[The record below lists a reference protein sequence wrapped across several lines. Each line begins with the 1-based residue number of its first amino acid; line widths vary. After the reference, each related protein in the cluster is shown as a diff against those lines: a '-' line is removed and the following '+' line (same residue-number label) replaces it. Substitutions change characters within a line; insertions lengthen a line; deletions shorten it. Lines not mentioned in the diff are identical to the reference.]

1 MAKYFKIFGGP
12 FWACPNL
19 DKNELSWKKVSVSF
33 KIFQLV
39 PSRQKSEKTNELFL
53 RKMLN

>member
-1 MAKYFKIFGGP
+1 MAKYFKTFWGP

-19 DKNELSWKKVSVSF
+19 DKNELSERKALSVLKYSNY
-33 KIFQLV
+33 L
-39 PSRQKSEKTNELFL
+39 PLRQKSEKTNALFL